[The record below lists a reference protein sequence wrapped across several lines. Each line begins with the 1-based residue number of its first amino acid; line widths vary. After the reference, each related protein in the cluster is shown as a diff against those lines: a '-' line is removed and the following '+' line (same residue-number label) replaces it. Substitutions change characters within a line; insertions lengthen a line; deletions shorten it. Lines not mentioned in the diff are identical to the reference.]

1 VVLGAISFALFFLE
15 AYPLSNQKTLFLS
28 LLSIAVFLIYTL
40 DHLADGWKS
49 KGKSGIHR
57 YDFHFNNRKALLLIC
72 VLLLCI
78 SGYLI
83 YTNIEIVFIQKGLY
97 LIPLLGVYFL
107 LKLRGY
113 LKGLTKM
120 LMISAIVSYVVVSLY
135 TDGGFFTDFLS
146 MERILM
152 TLIAFMNQLV
162 LEKFEF
168 HENEPVTESD
178 LGTFYELMI
187 KRVGIWIGIFLTI
200 STFLNTSSWR
210 YTLSL
215 LIITIMLW
223 YISNTV
229 WFKTDRRYRFF
240 ADFTLVLIWPILKLL
255 MFISTF

>member
-1 VVLGAISFALFFLE
+1 MVLGALSFALFFLE
-15 AYPLSNQKTLFLS
+15 AYPMSNQKTLFLS

-49 KGKSGIHR
+49 KGESGIHR
-57 YDFHFNNRKALLLIC
+57 YDFHFNNRKFLLLVCI
-72 VLLLCI
+72 LLLCI

-83 YTNIEIVFIQKGLY
+83 FTNLGLVFIQKGLW
-97 LIPLLGVYFL
+97 LIPILGFYFL

-113 LKGLTKM
+113 LKGLAKM
-120 LMISAIVSYVVVSLY
+120 LIISSIVSYVVVSLY
-135 TDGGFFTDFLS
+135 TEGGFFTDFLS

-168 HENEPVTESD
+168 HENEPVNDSD
-178 LGTFYELMI
+178 LGTFYQLMI

-200 STFLNTSSWR
+200 STFLNSSSWR

-215 LIITIMLW
+215 LLIAMMLW
-223 YISNTV
+223 FITNTD

-240 ADFTLVLIWPILKLL
+240 ADFTLVLVWPILKLL
-255 MFISTF
+255 LFISPF

>member
-1 VVLGAISFALFFLE
+1 
-15 AYPLSNQKTLFLS
+15 
-28 LLSIAVFLIYTL
+28 
-40 DHLADGWKS
+40 
-49 KGKSGIHR
+49 
-57 YDFHFNNRKALLLIC
+57 
-72 VLLLCI
+72 
-78 SGYLI
+78 
-83 YTNIEIVFIQKGLY
+83 
-97 LIPLLGVYFL
+97 
-107 LKLRGY
+107 
-113 LKGLTKM
+113 M

-135 TDGGFFTDFLS
+135 TDGGFFTDILS

-168 HENEPVTESD
+168 HENEPVTEND

-215 LIITIMLW
+215 LLVTIMLW

-240 ADFTLVLIWPILKLL
+240 ADFILVLIWPILKLL